1 MSCVRFGTARARHSR
16 GAPCARQLSVMADVL
31 RAHWGA
37 TPSPP
42 VFAGGDMVVWNA
54 LLRAS
59 PSSPHPQPSRVR
71 LRCARGAEDERR
83 VYTGYPF
90 GAVSLPMYGMLASAH
105 REPTGRY
112 HCVRRP
118 TARPAL
124 TPLPDPTY
132 RPRCSLPPL
141 PRRNAHA
148 ATPGSTRRADST
160 GSRTR
165 CRYRGRRSP
174 HRDIDAATRPA
185 AHRSRRPNAPRSW
198 RRRPGL
204 YSLYVRA
211 LSPLLPLDPHSLPP
225 CEVLL
230 PP

>member
-1 MSCVRFGTARARHSR
+1 
-16 GAPCARQLSVMADVL
+16 MADVL

-42 VFAGGDMVVWNA
+42 VFAGGDMFVWNA

-59 PSSPHPQPSRVR
+59 PSSPHPQRSRVR
-71 LRCARGAEDERR
+71 PRLTRPRLARAAQRMSPRLARAAQRMSAACTPASPSARSRCPCGACLRSRTESLLDDTTACADPA
-83 VYTGYPF
+83 
-90 GAVSLPMYGMLASAH
+90 
-105 REPTGRY
+105 
-112 HCVRRP
+112 

-132 RPRCSLPPL
+132 RPRCSPPPL

-174 HRDIDAATRPA
+174 RRDIDAATRPA

-198 RRRPGL
+198 LRRPGL
-204 YSLYVRA
+204 TR
-211 LSPLLPLDPHSLPP
+211 PG
-225 CEVLL
+225 
-230 PP
+230 